1 MSLGDVRIMMF
12 YGSPENVSLTHSTKF
27 ITKILLKYSFSVPPG
42 NKNNQVY
49 PMSHKFKRDVPRRPK
64 CVLK

>member
-1 MSLGDVRIMMF
+1 MSQGEVCIMMF
-12 YGSPENVSLTHSTKF
+12 CACPENVSLTHSTKF
-27 ITKILLKYSFSVPPG
+27 ITVTFLRYSFRVPPG

-49 PMSHKFKRDVPRRPK
+49 QCLINFRETSQGRPN